1 MEYIN
6 DKLKSIYNEM
16 YQSLDETP
24 IDKFEK
30 IKDYCMEVPDRWDL
44 SEDEDGDMFE
54 SYENELFDYLK
65 SKYDDFE

>member
-30 IKDYCMEVPDRWDL
+30 IKDYCMEDPDRWDL